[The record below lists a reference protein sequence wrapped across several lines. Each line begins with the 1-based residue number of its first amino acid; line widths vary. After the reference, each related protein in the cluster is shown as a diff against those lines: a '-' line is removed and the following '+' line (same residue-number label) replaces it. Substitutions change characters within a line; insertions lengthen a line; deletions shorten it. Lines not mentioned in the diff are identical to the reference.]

1 MHYSTAGE
9 EAMVHY
15 RVERRGINPGQMHPA
30 PLNTIPPNV
39 PESNAFV
46 VAITNHIQ
54 TKQKEHI
61 FRGGHMCY
69 YKIQHKRCQRPKRV
83 ECFFKVA
90 AKTGTSNTHL
100 IQKSDNSLIR
110 RQTVNMML

>member
-39 PESNAFV
+39 PESNEFV
-46 VAITNHIQ
+46 VAITNHTQ
-54 TKQKEHI
+54 TKQKSTFFVEAI
-61 FRGGHMCY
+61 
-69 YKIQHKRCQRPKRV
+69 RV
-83 ECFFKVA
+83 SFCRAGKMAV
-90 AKTGTSNTHL
+90 
-100 IQKSDNSLIR
+100 
-110 RQTVNMML
+110 

>member
-39 PESNAFV
+39 PESNEFV
-46 VAITNHIQ
+46 VAITNH
-54 TKQKEHI
+54 TRKQNKK
-61 FRGGHMCY
+61 GT
-69 YKIQHKRCQRPKRV
+69 
-83 ECFFKVA
+83 FFVKAICAITRFSTNVA
-90 AKTGTSNTHL
+90 KGTTGES
-100 IQKSDNSLIR
+100 
-110 RQTVNMML
+110 

>member
-46 VAITNHIQ
+46 VAITNHTQ

-69 YKIQHKRCQRPKRV
+69 YKIQHKRCQRHNGRELCV
-83 ECFFKVA
+83 FFKVA
-90 AKTGTSNTHL
+90 AKTGTSNIHL
-100 IQKSDNSLIR
+100 IKKVIIVLYVAKPLI
-110 RQTVNMML
+110 